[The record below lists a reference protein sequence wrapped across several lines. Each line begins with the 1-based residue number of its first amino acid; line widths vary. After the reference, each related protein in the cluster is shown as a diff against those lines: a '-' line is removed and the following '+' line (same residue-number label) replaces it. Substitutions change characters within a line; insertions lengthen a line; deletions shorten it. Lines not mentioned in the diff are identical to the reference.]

1 MLKSL
6 TCSIISDFL
15 FWAHETDV
23 HAAVCVPLIDE
34 FEHFNIQIHAKKVYL
49 ISQEKGLD
57 FIEPLPEEEMG
68 EEDPRLESFFKE
80 GRAA

>member
-1 MLKSL
+1 MALQPKC
-6 TCSIISDFL
+6 TAF
-15 FWAHETDV
+15 
-23 HAAVCVPLIDE
+23 AVTTVVRSYI
-34 FEHFNIQIHAKKVYL
+34 EHFNIQIHAKKVYL